1 MDQQV
6 VIKKPSKF
14 SRILRSIFGSCGGK
28 SVEKTLVEDEK
39 DGYTDYFSSA
49 SSFGLDSDSA
59 YSSKE
64 KGSKNGELQNEFQM
78 VTDNIKQEL
87 QVADLKRELTET
99 TEEKEVEKMIS
110 DLKMEAETLNGENS
124 KLLQELVTEC
134 SQLREKLGERE
145 RELASHTE
153 MHETHKSETSARMR
167 GLELELDSLRTQKGD
182 EVKLL
187 MENLS
192 AIEEDYGYFESRA
205 YEIMNAFQG
214 AQNRVRELEEQVD
227 SLRNRNSNLEEQ
239 LRGKTHETETDQ
251 MPGVQEEE
259 ERKSYE
265 DEDEDDAFEFPTPA
279 DKIIPVYPIFGRDK
293 LDGVP
298 AGTYCV
304 SGRVK
309 QPVAGGGV
317 TMAQERDRRRR
328 LLMLRGKTH
337 ETETDQMP
345 GVQEE
350 EERKSYEDEDEDDD
364 FEFPTPA
371 DEIIPVYPIFGRD
384 ELDGVPAG
392 TYCVSG
398 RVKQPVAGGGVTV
411 AQERDRR
418 RRLLMPYR
426 QEGFFA
432 NVKMLTRNV
441 KQIGNALKAINS
453 KV

>member
-78 VTDNIKQEL
+78 VTDDIKQEL

-99 TEEKEVEKMIS
+99 TEEKEAEKMIS

-167 GLELELDSLRTQKGD
+167 DLELELDSLRTQKGD

-192 AIEEDYGYFESRA
+192 AIEEDYGYFESRL

-214 AQNRVRELEEQVD
+214 AKNRVRE
-227 SLRNRNSNLEEQ
+227 LEEQ

-398 RVKQPVAGGGVTV
+398 RVKQPEAGGGVTV

-418 RRLLMPYR
+418 RRLLMPYK

-453 KV
+453 KVF

>member
-1 MDQQV
+1 
-6 VIKKPSKF
+6 
-14 SRILRSIFGSCGGK
+14 
-28 SVEKTLVEDEK
+28 
-39 DGYTDYFSSA
+39 
-49 SSFGLDSDSA
+49 
-59 YSSKE
+59 
-64 KGSKNGELQNEFQM
+64 
-78 VTDNIKQEL
+78 
-87 QVADLKRELTET
+87 
-99 TEEKEVEKMIS
+99 
-110 DLKMEAETLNGENS
+110 
-124 KLLQELVTEC
+124 
-134 SQLREKLGERE
+134 
-145 RELASHTE
+145 
-153 MHETHKSETSARMR
+153 MR

-192 AIEEDYGYFESRA
+192 AIEKDYGYFESRA

-214 AQNRVRELEEQVD
+214 AQNRVRE
-227 SLRNRNSNLEEQ
+227 LEEQ

-309 QPVAGGGV
+309 QP
-317 TMAQERDRRRR
+317 E
-328 LLMLRGKTH
+328 
-337 ETETDQMP
+337 
-345 GVQEE
+345 
-350 EERKSYEDEDEDDD
+350 
-364 FEFPTPA
+364 
-371 DEIIPVYPIFGRD
+371 
-384 ELDGVPAG
+384 
-392 TYCVSG
+392 
-398 RVKQPVAGGGVTV
+398 AGGGVTV

-418 RRLLMPYR
+418 RRLLMPYK

-453 KV
+453 KVF

>member
-39 DGYTDYFSSA
+39 DGNTDYFSSA

-153 MHETHKSETSARMR
+153 IHKTHKSETSARMR
-167 GLELELDSLRTQKGD
+167 DLELELDSLRTQKGD

-192 AIEEDYGYFESRA
+192 AIEEDYGYFESRL

-214 AQNRVRELEEQVD
+214 AKNRVRE
-227 SLRNRNSNLEEQ
+227 LEEQ

-265 DEDEDDAFEFPTPA
+265 DEDED
-279 DKIIPVYPIFGRDK
+279 
-293 LDGVP
+293 
-298 AGTYCV
+298 
-304 SGRVK
+304 
-309 QPVAGGGV
+309 
-317 TMAQERDRRRR
+317 
-328 LLMLRGKTH
+328 
-337 ETETDQMP
+337 
-345 GVQEE
+345 
-350 EERKSYEDEDEDDD
+350 EDEDDD
-364 FEFPTPA
+364 FEFPTFA
-371 DEIIPVYPIFGRD
+371 DEIKPIFPFSAEMSSTEFRH
-384 ELDGVPAG
+384 LMRLQRWR
-392 TYCVSG
+392 S
-398 RVKQPVAGGGVTV
+398 
-411 AQERDRR
+411 RR
-418 RRLLMPYR
+418 RDVRR
-426 QEGFFA
+426 T
-432 NVKMLTRNV
+432 TRRPPRPEE
-441 KQIGNALKAINS
+441 
-453 KV
+453 